1 MNIKLIVVGKSESE
15 HLRSWVEVY
24 VKRLSHYTG
33 FEIITL
39 PDVKNAKNLSV
50 GELKERE
57 GEMILRQIEKADKVV
72 LLDEKGK
79 EFSSMEFSKYFILS
93 KYLEK
98 QMNASVRTLAFV
110 VGGAFGFSPK
120 VYEKIGERI
129 AISRMTFS
137 HQMIRLL
144 VVEQIYRAF
153 TILKG
158 EPYHNE

>member
-24 VKRLSHYTG
+24 VKRLSHYIG
-33 FEIITL
+33 FEIVTL

-79 EFSSMEFSKYFILS
+79 EFSSMEFSKY
-93 KYLEK
+93 LEK
-98 QMNASVRTLAFV
+98 QMNASVRTLVFV